1 MSDFHSLRR
10 RAISVA
16 AVSLVAV
23 FGSLGL
29 AAETLPKEGLLIPK
43 GKAAETRRWVLSLRN
58 EPLID
63 GSHGIRTVADRAVA
77 EWPATRASVEAHV
90 PKMLDLLH
98 ESNRPEV
105 ASPEV
110 REASKKLGE
119 AFDDIAFL
127 GFLYFLT
134 ADKKYSDTA
143 YEILDMAGRVPRW
156 GWFNWDG
163 SHMPQI
169 HYGQYVRTAA
179 FCLDFS
185 WDGWNAAQ
193 RDRAARIVAEKGV
206 ESYWRIVSLPPF
218 MALHHLRA
226 KNQGNN
232 ALAAALIASVAV
244 GDSVPDNRIWFDSL
258 LQTYCWIIAHDIGWA
273 ATNLESGLDGY
284 WTVSIQNLYTAAAT
298 LHNAR
303 GIDLRAHPAFAEATW
318 YPIMHEATVGTRDAS
333 FSKPYPKDEVGLWG
347 TIEHKPIELP
357 SRPGGSAWWYDYAA
371 SFPDSPASYF
381 ISRTVGGRLSG
392 AHQRG
397 HAEILNL
404 LWVRRAMAPAAPP
417 KPTLLF
423 KAIDR
428 EAMFRSGYGSPHTF
442 LSFNGDLFLSAR
454 NEILGCTGGL
464 AWHFPWHQY
473 AVTESVLETEG
484 HPFSPSM
491 QIYDSFDS
499 PVASLIRTRSAASNV
514 KYYRRAGQARSHL
527 DYRERTRDIVYV
539 RSDDRDA
546 VHDYFLFVDRVRHD
560 EPKWHSFNW
569 HIWSRPGNEGKYERI
584 DDRTVVARRP
594 NASLLLATLSHDR
607 VSYEERAIPS
617 QPNVSYVFDHNSRL
631 LRGIAG
637 GSTKVESA
645 PIVIPA
651 KLWSDATPV
660 RIDGRDAV
668 LITDPLGKSPK
679 ARSAIALVPDCR
691 YEVKLS
697 ACKEHGRIYENFAWT
712 IDLKLLDAAGRTLLD
727 VSEAVEDRAP
737 AALRLSDPSS
747 NEASYSDWRT
757 TTTHFTAPAGVAAIE
772 ATLRP
777 AQYGHSS
784 KLTPETKFTLSD
796 LMLIPLG
803 IPYRTADDLLV
814 TLAMPLEN
822 DAPLPKYAACRT
834 GGRIEAE
841 IVHPSGAR
849 DRVIVERDG
858 KAEVVRTAAG
868 ERRSLGIGVRRLE
881 PGSVT
886 TSESVNAAF
895 LERAGRL
902 TGDVATSRRTE
913 TSIAGRSQ
921 TIEPGIYRYDG
932 KLAPN
937 LAAESLH
944 TNTAANQRLLREGL
958 KSLADTAKSE
968 RDRYVLQGWKN
979 VARDAVEVTASAI
992 RDVRFDARHVIDD
1005 KTWEM
1010 PLDGVVDYTLGNIT
1024 TMQNGGYGRGATP
1037 YETDL
1042 AEWPLYIR
1050 PTYWLLPMRKTGDL
1064 TLRLKEPTKIKL
1076 VRLLNT
1082 TNAGLND
1089 FATTECWLEFLGA
1102 TSDTPVWSRRA
1113 TFGKA
1118 WDHAFDAAFA
1128 RPDYFASYGESFRG
1142 MLERGT
1148 RVPFGTGWVE
1158 VPVDYDEPVA
1168 RVRIRIGEFWAGGGG
1183 LNEVQIYAR

>member
-1 MSDFHSLRR
+1 MPGFHHFIRN
-10 RAISVA
+10 AISVA
-16 AVSLVAV
+16 AISLA
-23 FGSLGL
+23 FASLGV
-29 AAETLPKEGLLIPK
+29 AAEPLPKEGLLIPK

-58 EPLID
+58 EPLLD
-63 GSHGIRTVADRAVA
+63 GPQGIRTAADRAVA
-77 EWPATRASVEAHV
+77 QWPATRAAVEPHV
-90 PKMLDLLH
+90 SKMLDLLY
-98 ESNRPEV
+98 ESNRPEI

-110 REASKKLGE
+110 REAAKSLGE

-134 ADKKYSDTA
+134 AEKKYSDTA
-143 YEILDMAGRVPRW
+143 YEILELAGRIPRW

-179 FCLDFS
+179 FCLDFC
-185 WDGWNAAQ
+185 WDGWNASQ
-193 RDRAARIVAEKGV
+193 RDRAVRIVAEKGV

-232 ALAAALIASVAV
+232 ALAAALIAATAV

-258 LQTYCWIIAHDIGWA
+258 LQTYCWIVAHDIGWA
-273 ATNLESGLDGY
+273 GTNLESGLDGY
-284 WTVSIQNLYTAAAT
+284 WTVSIQNLYTAAAA
-298 LHNAR
+298 LNNAR

-333 FSKPYPKDEVGLWG
+333 FSKPYPKDEIGLWG

-357 SRPGGSAWWYDYAA
+357 TRPGGSAWWYDYAA

-381 ISRTVGGRLSG
+381 ISGTAGGRLSG

-397 HAEILNL
+397 HAELLNL
-404 LWVRRAMAPAAPP
+404 LWVRRAALPATPP
-417 KPTLLF
+417 KLNLLF

-473 AVTESVLETEG
+473 AVTESALETEG

-491 QIYDSFDS
+491 LIYESFDS
-499 PVASLIRTRSAASNV
+499 SVASFIRTRSATSNV
-514 KYYRRAGQARSHL
+514 KYYRRAGQARSYL

-546 VHDYFLFVDRVRHD
+546 VHDYFLFADRVRHN

-569 HIWSRPGNEGKYERI
+569 HIWSRSGNEGNYERI

-607 VSYEERAIPS
+607 VGYEEQAIPS
-617 QPNVSYVFDHNSRL
+617 QPNVSYVFDHNARL

-637 GSTKVESA
+637 GVAKVDA
-645 PIVIPA
+645 PPIVVPA
-651 KLWSDATPV
+651 KLWSDAATV
-660 RIDGRDAV
+660 RVDGRDAA
-668 LITDPLGKSPK
+668 LIVDPIGKSPK
-679 ARSAIALVPDCR
+679 FRSPLILVPGCR
-691 YEVKLS
+691 YEAKVTC
-697 ACKEHGRIYENFAWT
+697 CKEQGRIYENFAWI
-712 IDLKLLDAAGRTLLD
+712 IDLKLVDAAGRTLLD
-727 VSEAVEDRAP
+727 VSEAADDRAP
-737 AALRLSDPSS
+737 AALRLGDPAS
-747 NEASYSDWRT
+747 NEASYSDWRAT
-757 TTTHFTAPAGVAAIE
+757 TAHFTAPPGVAAIE
-772 ATLRP
+772 GILRP

-796 LMLIPLG
+796 LTLSPLG
-803 IPYRTADDLLV
+803 VPHRAADDFLV
-814 TLAMPLEN
+814 TLVMPLEN
-822 DAPLPKYAACRT
+822 DAPLPRYEACRV
-834 GGRIEAE
+834 GGRVEAE

-858 KAEVVRTAAG
+858 KTEVVRTAAG
-868 ERRSLGIGVRRLE
+868 ERRFLGIGVKQLE
-881 PGSVT
+881 SGAFT
-886 TSESVNAAF
+886 ASEPVNAAF
-895 LERAGRL
+895 IKRDERL
-902 TGDVATSRRTE
+902 TGDVAALRRAE
-913 TSIAGRSQ
+913 LSIAGCAQ
-921 TIEPGIYRYDG
+921 TLEPGIYRYDG
-932 KLAPN
+932 KISPN
-937 LAAESLH
+937 LAAESLQ
-944 TNTAANQRLLREGL
+944 TNTSANQRQLCEGL
-958 KSLADTAKSE
+958 KSLSAAAEAE
-968 RDRYVLQGWKN
+968 RDRYTRQGWKN
-979 VARDAVEVTASAI
+979 VAREAVDVSASAT
-992 RDVRFDARHVIDD
+992 RDARFDARHVVDD
-1005 KTWEM
+1005 KTWEI
-1010 PLDGVVDYTLGNIT
+1010 PLDGVVDYTLGNIG

-1037 YETDL
+1037 YEADL
-1042 AEWPLYIR
+1042 AEWPLYFR
-1050 PTYWLLPMRKTGDL
+1050 PTYWLLPLRKTGDL
-1064 TLRLKEPTKIKL
+1064 TIKLKEPTRIKL

-1089 FATTECWLEFLGA
+1089 FATTECRLEFLGPKD
-1102 TSDTPVWSRRA
+1102 DTPLWSRPV
-1113 TFGKA
+1113 TFGRA

-1128 RPDYFASYGESFRG
+1128 RPDYFASYGDSFRG
-1142 MLERGT
+1142 MLERGA
-1148 RVPFGTGWVE
+1148 RVPFGAGWVD
-1158 VPVDYDEPVA
+1158 VPVDYDKAVT
-1168 RVRIRIGEFWAGGGG
+1168 RVRIRIDKYWAGGGG

>member
-1 MSDFHSLRR
+1 MPGFPLFRR
-10 RAISVA
+10 PAIA
-16 AVSLVAV
+16 VAV
-23 FGSLGL
+23 ISLFVGFGSVGL
-29 AAETLPKEGLLIPK
+29 AAEPLPKEGLLIPK
-43 GKAAETRRWVLSLRN
+43 AEAAETRRWVLSLRN
-58 EPLID
+58 EPLLD
-63 GSHGIRTVADRAVA
+63 GPQGIRTSADRAVA
-77 EWPATRASVEAHV
+77 QWPATRAAVEPHV
-90 PKMLDLLH
+90 PKMLDLLY

-119 AFDDIAFL
+119 AFHDIAFL

-134 ADKKYSDTA
+134 AEKKYSDTA
-143 YEILDMAGRVPRW
+143 YEILEVTGRIPRW

-185 WDGWNAAQ
+185 WDGWSAAQ

-232 ALAAALIASVAV
+232 ALAAAMIASTAV

-273 ATNLESGLDGY
+273 GTNLESGLDGY
-284 WTVSIQNLYTAAAT
+284 WTVSIQNLYTAAAA
-298 LHNAR
+298 LNNAH

-357 SRPGGSAWWYDYAA
+357 SRPGGSAWWYHYAA

-381 ISRTVGGRLSG
+381 VSRTAGGRLSG
-392 AHQRG
+392 AHQSG
-397 HAEILNL
+397 HAELLNL
-404 LWVRRAMAPAAPP
+404 LWVRRAKVPAAPP
-417 KPTLLF
+417 KPTLNF

-484 HPFSPSM
+484 RPFSPSM
-491 QIYDSFDS
+491 LIYDSFDS
-499 PVASLIRTRSAASNV
+499 PVASFIRTRSAASNV

-546 VHDYFLFVDRVRHD
+546 VHDYFLFIDRVRHD

-569 HIWSRPGNEGKYERI
+569 HIWSSPGNEGRYERI

-607 VSYEERAIPS
+607 VSYEEQAIPS
-617 QPNVSYVFDHNSRL
+617 QPNVSYVFDHNARL

-637 GSTKVESA
+637 GVTKVEAA
-645 PIVIPA
+645 PLVVPA
-651 KLWSDATPV
+651 KLWSDAAPIHV
-660 RIDGRDAV
+660 DGHDAA
-668 LITDPLGKSPK
+668 LITDPLGKSPRF
-679 ARSAIALVPDCR
+679 RSAITLVPGCR
-691 YEVKLS
+691 YEAKLS

-727 VSEAVEDRAP
+727 VSEAAEDRAP
-737 AALRLSDPSS
+737 AALRLSDPAS

-796 LMLIPLG
+796 LTLTPLG
-803 IPYRTADDLLV
+803 VPHRTADDFLV

-822 DAPLPKYAACRT
+822 DATLPRYEARRV
-834 GGRIEAE
+834 GSRVEAE

-849 DRVIVERDG
+849 DRVIVDRDG
-858 KAEVVRTAAG
+858 KAEVVRISAG
-868 ERRSLGIGVRRLE
+868 ERRSLGIGVKRLE
-881 PGSVT
+881 PAEFMS
-886 TSESVNAAF
+886 SEPVNAAF
-895 LERAGRL
+895 LNRDAQV
-902 TGDVATSRRTE
+902 TGDIVATQRAEVFVT
-913 TSIAGRSQ
+913 GRSQ
-921 TIEPGIYRYDG
+921 TIEPGVYRYDG
-932 KLAPN
+932 TFAPN
-937 LAAESLH
+937 LAAESLQ
-944 TNTAANQRLLREGL
+944 TNTVANQRRLRDGL
-958 KSLADTAKSE
+958 KPLAAAAEAE
-968 RDRYVLQGWKN
+968 RDRYVLQGWIN
-979 VARDAVEVTASAI
+979 VARDAIEVTASGT
-992 RDVRFDARHVIDD
+992 RDVRFDARNVVDD

-1010 PLDGVVDYTLGNIT
+1010 PLDGAVDYTLGNIT

-1037 YETDL
+1037 YESDL
-1042 AEWPLYIR
+1042 AEWPHYFR
-1050 PTYWLLPMRKTGDL
+1050 PTYWLLPLRKTGDL
-1064 TLRLKEPTKIKL
+1064 TLRLKEPTRIKM

-1089 FATTECWLEFLGA
+1089 FATTECRLEFLGP
-1102 TSDTPVWSRRA
+1102 TNDTPLWSRPV

-1128 RPDYFASYGESFRG
+1128 RPDYFSSYGESFRG
-1142 MLERGT
+1142 MLERGA
-1148 RVPFGTGWVE
+1148 RVPFGAGWVE
-1158 VPVDYDEPVA
+1158 VPVDYDKAVD
-1168 RVRIRIGEFWAGGGG
+1168 RVRIRIDKYWAGGGG